1 MDKKSKKVHKI
12 YEQEIYLVPELCYMT
27 GMTDKMKAD
36 FNLNKDISV
45 TTKSSAG
52 DRMKNTISLIDDLM
66 DPKKERTFKCFNDW
80 NIMFLFNIQLV
91 KKSVIN
97 IR

>member
-36 FNLNKDISV
+36 FNLNKE
-45 TTKSSAG
+45 A
-52 DRMKNTISLIDDLM
+52 
-66 DPKKERTFKCFNDW
+66 E
-80 NIMFLFNIQLV
+80 
-91 KKSVIN
+91 
-97 IR
+97 